1 MVGMMCNS
9 GIMEKAS
16 DEILAENVYL
26 LPVNAKNMH
35 GSDMNK
41 PACSEETLNFVR
53 AIKKS
58 NNAFSKGA
66 VSYRSIVTRLLT

>member
-1 MVGMMCNS
+1 MMCNS

-16 DEILAENVYL
+16 DEILAENIYL

-41 PACSEETLNFVR
+41 PVCSEETLNFVR
-53 AIKKS
+53 AIKKVIMPS
-58 NNAFSKGA
+58 VKEQ
-66 VSYRSIVTRLLT
+66 

>member
-1 MVGMMCNS
+1 MICNS

-16 DEILAENVYL
+16 DEILAENIYL

-53 AIKKS
+53 AIKK
-58 NNAFSKGA
+58 
-66 VSYRSIVTRLLT
+66 